1 MNAYDLYEFFIEPAD
16 LKGQAH
22 RVRITES
29 YVKEAFNPRS
39 HEKEKQIRLR
49 FANKQKILGLN
60 KTRAGKMIEITG
72 TPEYERWVGVEIII
86 RPGKQSGKDTVV
98 IEAAPQSAPTQ
109 APANGHNQPQPIEG
123 QTHLERL
130 QALAKT
136 DIITAYTEAWK
147 AAGLDNQTQQA
158 ILKEY
163 TGDFAAAFEKIVKDY
178 AYIIG

>member
-1 MNAYDLYEFFIEPAD
+1 MNAYDLYTFYIEPAD

-22 RVRITES
+22 KVKIIAAD
-29 YVKEAFNPRS
+29 VKETFNSRTMS
-39 HEKEKQIRLR
+39 KEKQIVLR
-49 FANKQKILGLN
+49 FAGKQKVLGLN

-72 TPEYERWVGVEIII
+72 TPDFERWVGVEVMIK
-86 RPGKQSGKDTVV
+86 PGKQSGKDTVV
-98 IEAAPQSAPTQ
+98 IEAATSQPTQVQ

-136 DIITAYTEAWK
+136 
-147 AAGLDNQTQQA
+147 
-158 ILKEY
+158 
-163 TGDFAAAFEKIVKDY
+163 EKIIKDY